1 MGRKRKS
8 NKHLPSRVEL
18 HHGSYR
24 YLHRSGKKTTLA
36 RADDYAEMLRA
47 LADVI
52 GQRPSMITLGTI
64 MDRYE
69 LEVLPTKA
77 ATSVMT
83 QTKQLGTLRAVF
95 GHMDPNDLCQSHAY
109 EYSNTRSSKYPTTA
123 SRELE
128 LMSHV
133 CTMAFRWGAMRTN
146 PLIGIEKPKR
156 QPRRRYVSN
165 DEYIH
170 VWNLASPMVRCVMD
184 LAMLTALRRGD
195 IFRIERRH
203 INDDGLYVKP
213 GKTQNTTGV
222 ELLFE
227 WTPALRDVVG
237 QALSLKPQ
245 VRQWVVCN
253 RKGKMYTKNGFD
265 SVWRRL
271 MDKATAGEAAI
282 DRFQFR
288 DLRRK
293 SASDEADE
301 NIAQARL
308 GHASI
313 AVTKRVYR
321 VKPNRVKPLR

>member
-1 MGRKRKS
+1 M
-8 NKHLPSRVEL
+8 V
-18 HHGSYR
+18 
-24 YLHRSGKKTTLA
+24 
-36 RADDYAEMLRA
+36 
-47 LADVI
+47 
-52 GQRPSMITLGTI
+52 TLGMI

-69 LEVLPTKA
+69 LEVLPSKA
-77 ATSVMT
+77 ENSVMT
-83 QTKQLGTLRAVF
+83 QTRQLVTLRAVF

-109 EYSNTRSSKYPTTA
+109 EYANTRGSKYPTTA

-133 CTMAFRWGAMRTN
+133 CTMAVRWGAMRAN
-146 PLIGIEKPKR
+146 PLLGLEKPKR
-156 QPRRRYVSN
+156 PPRRKYVSN
-165 DEYIH
+165 DEYTH

-195 IFRIERRH
+195 IFKLERKH
-203 INDDGLYVKP
+203 ITDDGLYIQP
-213 GKTQNTTGV
+213 GKTQNSTGV

-227 WTPALRDVVG
+227 WTPALREVI
-237 QALSLKPQ
+237 QKALSIKPQ
-245 VRQWVVCN
+245 VRQHIVCN

-265 SVWRRL
+265 SVWQRL
-271 MDKATAGEAAI
+271 MDKATQGEGAI
-282 DRFQFR
+282 ERFQFR

-293 SASDEADE
+293 SASDETDE
-301 NIAQARL
+301 NIAQVRL